1 MNPLAP
7 YVAWRRTAGLATLEA
22 DFAEK
27 KISLWEISKRQ
38 LTVLRNQQ
46 KVRENAA
53 TSRSCRQGGDGLPD
67 AFALHPAQG
76 DDEYPVSSEERRAIG
91 ADELNRRI
99 IAKLQED
106 GRMPFSNIAKDLGTS
121 EGTVRNR
128 VHQMIEARVLRVIGV
143 ADPVALGNDGYAMVA
158 LTVAAGSDPRD
169 VSKRFIDLD
178 NVTYVLF
185 AAGRYDLLV
194 EVICKDHLELRRFL
208 LEHCYGQADIASVE
222 PILALAMYK
231 SLPKWGRP

>member
-1 MNPLAP
+1 LSGIRN
-7 YVAWRRTAGLATLEA
+7 
-22 DFAEK
+22 
-27 KISLWEISKRQ
+27 KISILNG
-38 LTVLRNQQ
+38 NQQ
-46 KVRENAA
+46 HMIDNSTKSSEKYLNICGRQAA
-53 TSRSCRQGGDGLPD
+53 GQGGMDVPD
-67 AFALHPAQG
+67 VYSLVPSPE
-76 DDEYPVSSEERRAIG
+76 DDEFPVSSEERRAMG
-91 ADELNRRI
+91 SDDLNRRI

-128 VHQMIEARVLRVIGV
+128 VHQMIEARVLRIIGV

-158 LTVAAGSDPRD
+158 LTVAAGADPRD
-169 VSKRFIDLD
+169 VSKRFIDSD

-194 EVICKDHLELRRFL
+194 EVICADHLDLRRFL
-208 LEHCYGQADIASVE
+208 LEYCYGRADIASVE

>member
-1 MNPLAP
+1 MADVFTLAP
-7 YVAWRRTAGLATLEA
+7 
-22 DFAEK
+22 
-27 KISLWEISKRQ
+27 SL
-38 LTVLRNQQ
+38 
-46 KVRENAA
+46 
-53 TSRSCRQGGDGLPD
+53 
-67 AFALHPAQG
+67 G
-76 DDEYPVSSEERRAIG
+76 DDEYPLSSEERRALG
-91 ADELNRRI
+91 ADELNRKI

-128 VHQMIEARVLRVIGV
+128 VHQMIDARVLRIIGV

-158 LTVAAGSDPRD
+158 LTVAPGADPRD

-194 EVICKDHLELRRFL
+194 EVICTDHLELRRFL
-208 LEHCYGQADIASVE
+208 LEHCYGQTDIASVE

-231 SLPKWGRP
+231 SLPKWGHP